1 MNDTTPYDDVT
12 KTLCIDCP
20 QLLIPMVNE
29 TFHEDYTGDEKVI
42 IGNETHFLPKQKGE
56 TDKRITDS
64 HFTILGKEKIGR
76 YHIESQSTEDNTM
89 QIRMFE
95 YDTQIALEHAKVTK
109 EGLIVELPQAAVIYL
124 RSSSN
129 TPEELKVMI
138 RTPGGNITYDIPII
152 KLKSYTLDELFE
164 KKLYFLIPF
173 HIFVYENQ
181 FLLYNSNKDK
191 LSELKEKFKKI
202 VTRLHELSDDGKM
215 DEFTKHCLLDMT
227 TKVAKNL
234 TAKHEHVQ
242 KGICEVMGGKVLDY
256 EAKRIYNAGRNEGWN
271 AGRSEGWN
279 AGALNTCIS
288 LIQKGLLSLT
298 EAAKQLSMS
307 EAELQKY
314 L

>member
-1 MNDTTPYDDVT
+1 M
-12 KTLCIDCP
+12 I
-20 QLLIPMVNE
+20 
-29 TFHEDYTGDEKVI
+29 
-42 IGNETHFLPKQKGE
+42 
-56 TDKRITDS
+56 
-64 HFTILGKEKIGR
+64 
-76 YHIESQSTEDNTM
+76 
-89 QIRMFE
+89 
-95 YDTQIALEHAKVTK
+95 
-109 EGLIVELPQAAVIYL
+109 AVIYL

-256 EAKRIYNAGRNEGWN
+256 EAKRIYNAGRSEGWNAGRSEGWNAGRSEGWN